1 MRQYYRVM
9 APGDP
14 ERPDRPEY
22 NVYRSGSGGRGRGRR
37 AEQPR
42 GEEGAAAGAGGPDAA
57 DGQEGGASE
66 DGAGYKVYK
75 SRRRFGGSGSGA
87 GALGS
92 LRDRFRRGDDGSG
105 PGGPEPDERRF
116 SPRRVFK
123 WFAIA
128 VGLWLLLSVVL
139 FCISAQIQSSKL
151 DESAAAQLG
160 GSPLLVASGQTI
172 LVIGT
177 DARPEGS
184 EEAGAETDPKC
195 LEKAA
200 TGAATA
206 NVCAAPSRAD
216 TLMLVRAGG
225 GAFEKLSIPRDTFAA
240 IPGQESQKINAAYA
254 FGGAKLQVETVEGFL
269 GLDVD
274 HVVILD
280 FAGFADFIDSVGG
293 VQVDLPKRV
302 KSKISGGTANGGVS
316 LDLPQ
321 GESDLNG
328 QEALALAR
336 TRENLRDPSEGDPER
351 AQRQQLILA
360 GIQSRLTSPTRLPYN
375 LLHAPWIAWN
385 APKAMVSDMGA
396 LTLPQ
401 LVVAAGIGGSSDT
414 QILEPSGTAAGGA
427 LSVDR
432 SECEKA
438 VEKFLGEKGP
448 RQPECSP
455 G

>member
-1 MRQYYRVM
+1 M

-22 NVYRSGSGGRGRGRR
+22 NVYRGGSRSRGRGRR
-37 AEQPR
+37 AETPR
-42 GEEGAAAGAGGPDAA
+42 DAAPGAPAPPRSERGGGDADGREEGA
-57 DGQEGGASE
+57 
-66 DGAGYKVYK
+66 GYTVYK
-75 SRRRFGGSGSGA
+75 GGRRFGGGEGA
-87 GALGS
+87 SRIFGS
-92 LRDRFRRGDDGSG
+92 LRDRFGGGGSRGGAG
-105 PGGPEPDERRF
+105 KVATEGGFPWRKVLRYG
-116 SPRRVFK
+116 
-123 WFAIA
+123 ALA
-128 VGLWLLLSVVL
+128 LGAWLLLSLIL
-139 FCISAQIQSSKL
+139 FCISAQIQKGKL
-151 DESAAAQLG
+151 DDGAADELG
-160 GSPLLVASGQTI
+160 GFPLMVLSGQTI

-184 EEAGAETDPKC
+184 EEGGAETDPEC
-195 LEKAA
+195 LERAA

-206 NVCAAPSRAD
+206 NVCASPSRAD

-225 GAFEKLSIPRDTFAA
+225 GAFEKLSIPRDVLAD
-240 IPGQESQKINAAYA
+240 IPGEEPQKINAAYA
-254 FGGAKLQVETVEGFL
+254 FGGAKLQIETVEDFL
-269 GLDVD
+269 GIDVD

-280 FAGFADFIDSVGG
+280 FEGFADFIDSIGG

-321 GESDLNG
+321 GEVDLNG

-351 AQRQQLILA
+351 AQRQQLILQ
-360 GIQSRLTSPTRLPYN
+360 GIQKRLTSPTRIPYN

-396 LTLPQ
+396 FTLPQ
-401 LVVAAGIGGSSDT
+401 LVLSSAIGGSSDT
-414 QILEPSGTAAGGA
+414 KILKPSGASASGA
-427 LSVDR
+427 LIVEKR
-432 SECEKA
+432 QCVKA
-438 VEKFLGEKGP
+438 VEEFLGEEGP
-448 RQPECSP
+448 REPQCSP